1 MFAFNTSAFSNTLGA
16 SDRAAQRKALVAP
29 FKEEFDGQPQ
39 DVLQHIAIFTQR
51 CQETGIVE
59 DFNFIVCENSP
70 PSDIDMSDT
79 IERTK
84 WQTDPRRLTIDNI
97 LIDSSRAT
105 VEKLQE
111 TRDTIHDNLKTLTTA
126 PDPKKQPQA
135 SKYLV
140 SFQNRQ
146 WLFVLLQNVWTV
158 NTKAIMQRYE
168 ELHGNDGVILWF
180 CFLKQFAGTTTE
192 NLIEAYSQLSESKLQ
207 LFNFNNDVLLFTNA
221 VRAPIRRLFMAK
233 QEPNFQH
240 FLYFFMA
247 VLMPQMKN
255 LERLLSICTL
265 ITEPVDLPSIS
276 LC

>member
-1 MFAFNTSAFSNTLGA
+1 
-16 SDRAAQRKALVAP
+16 
-29 FKEEFDGQPQ
+29 
-39 DVLQHIAIFTQR
+39 
-51 CQETGIVE
+51 
-59 DFNFIVCENSP
+59 
-70 PSDIDMSDT
+70 
-79 IERTK
+79 
-84 WQTDPRRLTIDNI
+84 
-97 LIDSSRAT
+97 
-105 VEKLQE
+105 
-111 TRDTIHDNLKTLTTA
+111 
-126 PDPKKQPQA
+126 
-135 SKYLV
+135 
-140 SFQNRQ
+140 
-146 WLFVLLQNVWTV
+146 VWTV